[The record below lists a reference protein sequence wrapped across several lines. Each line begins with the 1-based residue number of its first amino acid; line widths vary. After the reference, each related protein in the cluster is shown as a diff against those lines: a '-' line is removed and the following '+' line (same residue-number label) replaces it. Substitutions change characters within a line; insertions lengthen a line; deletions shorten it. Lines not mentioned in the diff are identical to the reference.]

1 MMKTNLNQSLWI
13 FSKIFDMGNT
23 YRKEKV
29 LDERT
34 SNKPRKRLSA
44 DVYRKQNKNQRLI
57 DIVYEDDDF
66 IDFEDE
72 YESGPVQHNE
82 EK

>member
-1 MMKTNLNQSLWI
+1 
-13 FSKIFDMGNT
+13 MGNT

-44 DVYRKQNKNQRLI
+44 DVDRKQNKNQRLI
-57 DIVYEDDDF
+57 DIIYEDDDL

-72 YESGPVQHNE
+72 YESGTIQHN
-82 EK
+82 KKK

>member
-1 MMKTNLNQSLWI
+1 
-13 FSKIFDMGNT
+13 MGNT

-44 DVYRKQNKNQRLI
+44 DVDRKQNKNQRLI
-57 DIVYEDDDF
+57 DIIYEDDDL

-72 YESGPVQHNE
+72 YESGTIQHNKKYKE
-82 EK
+82 VLLKNCSTV